1 MDYYSTLGVSR
12 NATPEEIKKA
22 YRKLAMKHHPD
33 RNNGDDTKFKKIQTA
48 YDVLSD
54 PQKKQ
59 MFDMGADPNNRQN
72 HGFRRGPFEF
82 QFEDEMGDVFHNFGF
97 GSGFQQRSQRNK
109 HVHVAV
115 EITLEDV
122 LNGKQINAEIK
133 TANGSKKLVTIDIP
147 PGIEN
152 GQHIRYQ
159 GMGESTIKGVPPGDL
174 IVDIFVKEHKIFKRS
189 GETLTCFAKVDVWT
203 AILGGYVDIKTLDG
217 RNLNITIPK
226 GVQPDT
232 VLSCKNEGLPN
243 VRTRRRGNLHVKI
256 KVDIPKDLST
266 DQIEKIKEIKNGL

>member
-12 NATPEEIKKA
+12 NATLEEIKKA
-22 YRKLAMKHHPD
+22 YRKQAMRHHPD
-33 RNNGDDTKFKKIQTA
+33 RNNGDDSKFKQIQSA

-59 MFDMGADPNNRQN
+59 MYDMGADPNNSQN

-82 QFEDEMGDVFHNFGF
+82 QFEDEMSDVFRNFGF
-97 GSGFQQRSQRNK
+97 GAGFQQRSQRNK

-133 TANGSKKLVTIDIP
+133 TAASSKKIVTIDIP

-159 GMGESTIKGVPPGDL
+159 GMGENTIQGVPAGDL
-174 IVDIFVKEHKIFKRS
+174 IVDIFVKDHKIFRRDKD
-189 GETLTCFAKVDVWT
+189 TLHCIARIDVWT
-203 AILGGYVDIKTLDG
+203 ALLGGSVDIKTLDG
-217 RNLNITIPK
+217 RNLNITVPA

-243 VRTRRRGNLHVKI
+243 IRSRQRGNLHVKI
-256 KVDIPKDLST
+256 KVEMPKNLSA
-266 DQIEKIKEIKNGL
+266 DQIKKIKEIKNGL